1 MGAPAPAPDAI
12 YLDHNATTPVL
23 AEVLEAMLPY
33 LTSQFGNPS
42 SEHALGRSAA
52 QAVHAAREQVAA
64 ALSCHP
70 DEVVFTSGGTES
82 NNLAIRGAAA
92 ASSRR
97 RVVSSTVEHPATER
111 PLEHLRARGW
121 TVTHVPVTPQGHV
134 TADDV
139 AAALGPDVALVTL
152 MLAQNET
159 GALMPVAQAA
169 EAAHGVGALAHTDA
183 AQAVGKVAITVDGL
197 GVDLL
202 SVAGHK
208 CYAPKG
214 VGALYVRRG
223 TPLHPVLLG
232 AGQEHGRRPGTEN
245 VAAVVGL
252 GVALAMAQGRL
263 PEEAVRLAGLRDE
276 LWAVLSTTVPGLV
289 RFTPEQALPNTLTV
303 GFPGVSGRDLLAATP
318 EVAASTGSACH
329 SGEETPSAV
338 LLAMGVDPAVA
349 RGAVRLSL
357 GHGTTVAD
365 VARAGRALVGAYRR
379 AAVGRITA

>member
-42 SEHALGRSAA
+42 SEHALGRSA
-52 QAVHAAREQVAA
+52 
-64 ALSCHP
+64 
-70 DEVVFTSGGTES
+70 
-82 NNLAIRGAAA
+82 
-92 ASSRR
+92 
-97 RVVSSTVEHPATER
+97 
-111 PLEHLRARGW
+111 
-121 TVTHVPVTPQGHV
+121 
-134 TADDV
+134 
-139 AAALGPDVALVTL
+139 
-152 MLAQNET
+152 
-159 GALMPVAQAA
+159 
-169 EAAHGVGALAHTDA
+169 
-183 AQAVGKVAITVDGL
+183 
-197 GVDLL
+197 
-202 SVAGHK
+202 
-208 CYAPKG
+208 
-214 VGALYVRRG
+214 
-223 TPLHPVLLG
+223 
-232 AGQEHGRRPGTEN
+232 
-245 VAAVVGL
+245 
-252 GVALAMAQGRL
+252 AQGRL